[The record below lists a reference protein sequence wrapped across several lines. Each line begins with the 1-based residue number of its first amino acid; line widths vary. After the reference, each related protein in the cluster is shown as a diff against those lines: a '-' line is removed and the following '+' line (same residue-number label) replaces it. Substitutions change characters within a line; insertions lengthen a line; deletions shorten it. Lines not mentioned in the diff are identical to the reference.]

1 MRYDAHEI
9 LVAPARASSAPKR
22 LAGGLLLLV
31 PLFLVLSFGYAA
43 LLPVV
48 FGPETWAQV
57 QPGVGTAST
66 PAGVLINLLTFGL
79 LIVALAVVVRIVHRR
94 DLGTLIGPV
103 PLALRQFGHALVA
116 MVLLYGVVA
125 LIPMPDSV
133 APTRNLAI
141 GTWAWFLLPALFAL
155 FLQVFAEE
163 LIFRGYLQSQLA
175 ARFASPIVWLVVPS
189 VAFALLHFDAT
200 SYGGNAW
207 VVVVWAAAFGIVAG
221 DLTARF
227 GTLGPATALHFINN
241 FSAILIAAPEGRFD
255 GLALYSYPFAIDD
268 TRAITAMMPVDLLV
282 LFCGWLAI
290 RLALRG

>member
-9 LVAPARASSAPKR
+9 LVAPARSSAGLKR
-22 LAGGLLLLV
+22 LIGGVLLLV

-43 LLPVV
+43 LLPVL
-48 FGPETWAQV
+48 FGPEGWAQV
-57 QPGVGTAST
+57 RGGVGQAST
-66 PAGVLINLLTFGL
+66 PAGVLINFLTFGL
-79 LIVALAVVVRIVHRR
+79 LIVALGVVVRIVHRR
-94 DLGTLIGPV
+94 DLVTLIGPV
-103 PLALRQFGHALVA
+103 PMAVRQFGRALGA
-116 MVLLYGVVA
+116 MAILYGVVA

-133 APTRNLAI
+133 APTPNVDM
-141 GTWAWFLLPALFAL
+141 GTWALFLVPALFAL

-175 ARFASPIVWLVVPS
+175 ARFVSPVIWLVVPS

-207 VVVVWAAAFGIVAG
+207 IVVVWAAGFGIVAG

-227 GTLGPATALHFINN
+227 GTLGPATALHLINN
-241 FSAILIAAPEGRFD
+241 FSAILIAAPQGQFD

-268 TRAITAMMPVDLLV
+268 TRAIMAILPVDLLV
-282 LFCGWLAI
+282 LVCGWLAI
-290 RLALRG
+290 RVALRG

>member
-9 LVAPARASSAPKR
+9 LVAPARASADLKQ
-22 LAGGLLLLV
+22 LAGGILLLV
-31 PLFLVLSFGYAA
+31 PLFLALSFGYAA
-43 LLPVV
+43 LLPLL

-57 QPGVGTAST
+57 QTGVGRAST

-94 DLGTLIGPV
+94 DLWTLIGPV
-103 PLALRQFGHALVA
+103 PLAMRQFGRALGA
-116 MVLLYGVVA
+116 MVLLYGAVA
-125 LIPMPDSV
+125 LIPMPESV
-133 APTRNLAI
+133 APTPNVGV
-141 GTWAWFLLPALFAL
+141 GTWAAFLLPALVAL

-175 ARFASPIVWLVVPS
+175 ARFASPVIWLAVPS
-189 VAFALLHFDAT
+189 VAFALLHFDAAN
-200 SYGGNAW
+200 YGGNAW
-207 VVVVWAAAFGIVAG
+207 IVVLWAAGFGIVAG

-241 FSAILIAAPEGRFD
+241 FSAILIAAPDGMFD
-255 GLALYSYPFAIDD
+255 GLALYSYPFALDD
-268 TRAITAMMPVDLLV
+268 TAAITAMMPVDLLV

-290 RLALRG
+290 RLSLRG

>member
-1 MRYDAHEI
+1 M
-9 LVAPARASSAPKR
+9 R

-31 PLFLVLSFGYAA
+31 PLFLTLSFGYAA
-43 LLPVV
+43 LLPVL

-57 QPGVGTAST
+57 QKGVGSAST

-79 LIVALAVVVRIVHRR
+79 LIMALAVVLRIVHRR
-94 DLGTLIGPV
+94 GLGSLIGPS
-103 PLALRQFGHALVA
+103 PLALRQFGRALGA
-116 MVLLYGVVA
+116 MVLLYGAVA
-125 LIPMPDSV
+125 LIPMPESV

-141 GTWAWFLLPALFAL
+141 GTWAKFLLPALVAL
-155 FLQVFAEE
+155 FLQVLAEE

-175 ARFASPIVWLVVPS
+175 ARFASPVIWLAGPS
-189 VAFALLHFDAT
+189 LIFASLHFDP
-200 SYGGNAW
+200 SNYGGNAW
-207 VVVVWAAAFGIVAG
+207 VVVVWAALFGIVAG

-241 FSAILIAAPEGRFD
+241 FSAILIAAPAGMFD

-268 TRAITAMMPVDLLV
+268 SRAITAMMPVDLLV

-290 RLALRG
+290 RLGLRG

>member
-1 MRYDAHEI
+1 
-9 LVAPARASSAPKR
+9 
-22 LAGGLLLLV
+22 
-31 PLFLVLSFGYAA
+31 
-43 LLPVV
+43 
-48 FGPETWAQV
+48 
-57 QPGVGTAST
+57 VGTAST

-79 LIVALAVVVRIVHRR
+79 LIVALAVVVRVVHRR

-103 PLALRQFGHALVA
+103 PLAVRQFGRALAA
-116 MVLLYGVVA
+116 MVLLYGAVA
-125 LIPMPDSV
+125 LIPMPDGV
-133 APTRNLAI
+133 APTGNLAI
-141 GTWAWFLLPALFAL
+141 GTWALFLLPALFAL
-155 FLQVFAEE
+155 FLQVFAED

-175 ARFASPIVWLVVPS
+175 ARFASPIIWLVVPS

-200 SYGGNAW
+200 SYGGNVW
-207 VVVVWAAAFGIVAG
+207 VVVVWAATFGIVAG

-241 FSAILIAAPEGRFD
+241 FSAILIAAPDGMFD

-290 RLALRG
+290 RLSLRG

>member
-9 LVAPARASSAPKR
+9 LVAPARASSGLKR

-43 LLPVV
+43 LLPVL

-57 QPGVGTAST
+57 QKGVGTAST

-79 LIVALAVVVRIVHRR
+79 LIVALAVVVRVVHRR

-103 PLALRQFGHALVA
+103 PLAVRQFGRALAA
-116 MVLLYGVVA
+116 MVLLYGAVA
-125 LIPMPDSV
+125 LIPMPDGV
-133 APTRNLAI
+133 APTGNMAI
-141 GTWAWFLLPALFAL
+141 GTWALFLLPALFAL

-175 ARFASPIVWLVVPS
+175 ARFASPIIWLVVPS

-200 SYGGNAW
+200 SYGGNVW
-207 VVVVWAAAFGIVAG
+207 VVVVWAATFGIVAG

-290 RLALRG
+290 RLSLRG